1 MKKTL
6 ITLAV
11 LGLAAVGCD
20 PYKDPPS
27 GTPAVISAVITG
39 RNAGLEDL
47 VFGWDPNYVGPYNG
61 TLSGDTWTNF
71 LNGDETTPAA
81 DRHGPTR
88 SPSAATYGRI
98 LVFTTNRLLDGASV
112 EQTPNSC
119 LPVTSANWTFTGTG
133 PTALATAFPT
143 GSWYTCYYP
152 SSPTDTIGA
161 SVYVYYAGTPAAAP
175 GPSTAAIPIRAGR
188 MVVGDYVIS
197 GTVKTD
203 SGQDLALKAQFT
215 VIEPVIP

>member
-1 MKKTL
+1 MNKHL

-11 LGLAAVGCD
+11 LGLAAVACD

-39 RNAGLEDL
+39 RNAGLEN
-47 VFGWDPNYVGPYNG
+47 VIFGWPATAVGPYDG
-61 TLSGDTWTNF
+61 ALSGDTWTNF
-71 LNGDETTPAA
+71 ANA
-81 DRHGPTR
+81 DGHGPTP
-88 SPSAATYGRI
+88 SPTASSYGRI

-119 LPVTSANWTFTGTG
+119 LPVTSANWTFTVPAGH
-133 PTALATAFPT
+133 PTNGA
-143 GSWYTCYYP
+143 WYTCYYP

-161 SVYVYYAGTPAAAP
+161 SVFVYYSSTAP

-188 MVVGDYVIS
+188 MVAGAYSVS

-203 SGQDLALKAQFT
+203 SGQDLVLKASWT
-215 VIEPVIP
+215 IVAP